1 MKEAQEKL
9 ESEREGISK
18 SQRGNKMLCF
28 SLGNMEEG
36 AISKERRHPRETAEK
51 VKELDSSPK
60 ASRRK
65 QPGQNLEFRPMTL
78 ISDF

>member
-51 VKELDSSPK
+51 VKEMDSLFEP
-60 ASRRK
+60 
-65 QPGQNLEFRPMTL
+65 PGRNAALQNLHF
-78 ISDF
+78 SQ